1 MRFHLISLFPS
12 SFPGPL
18 GQSVLGRGQ
27 KEGIFSLCL
36 HDLRKF
42 GQGSNLMVDD
52 SPYGGGPGMLIKPEP
67 VSKAIDS
74 ASGEISSDFSQVPII
89 LLDPRGEKFN
99 QGLADELAT
108 KDEIVMI
115 SGNYEGVDE
124 RVRKEMATIT
134 LSLGDFIMTGGDLA
148 SMVIIDAIARRIPGV
163 LGGAESGNNDSFSS
177 NLLQYPQYTRPE
189 LFNGSHVPPILLSGD
204 HKKIEEWRRHQSLLL
219 TMNNRPDLLESADL
233 SAEDNAFLLS
243 QGWKP
248 NNTSS

>member
-27 KEGIFSLCL
+27 KEGLFSLCL

-52 SPYGGGPGMLIKPEP
+52 SPYGGGPGMVIKPEP
-67 VSKAIDS
+67 ISKAIDS
-74 ASGEISSDFSQVPII
+74 VSDEVTTKFSQVPIV
-89 LLDPRGEKFN
+89 LLDPRGETFN

-108 KDEIVMI
+108 KDEIVMV

-124 RVRKEMATIT
+124 RVRKEMVTIT
-134 LSLGDFIMTGGDLA
+134 LSLGDFVMTGGDLA

-163 LGGAESGNNDSFSS
+163 LGGAESGNMDSFS
-177 NLLQYPQYTRPE
+177 NDLLQYPQYTRPE
-189 LFNGSHVPPILLSGD
+189 NFDGSLVPPILLSGD
-204 HKKIEEWRRHQSLLL
+204 HKKIDEWRRHQSLLL
-219 TMNNRPDLLESADL
+219 TMNNRPDLLENADL
-233 SAEDNAFLLS
+233 SEEDRAFLLS
-243 QGWKP
+243 QGWQAD
-248 NNTSS
+248 NGSS

>member
-74 ASGEISSDFSQVPII
+74 VSGEISSDFSQVPII
-89 LLDPRGEKFN
+89 LLDPRGETFN

-189 LFNGSHVPPILLSGD
+189 LFNGSHVPSILLSGD
-204 HKKIEEWRRHQSLLL
+204 HKKIEEWRRHQSLLF
-219 TMNNRPDLLESADL
+219 TMNNRPDLLDSADL